1 MFKRVFL
8 TTAAL
13 LAFTNPL
20 IASDCEQPGL
30 PEVPN
35 GAEASLDIMI
45 TGQKAV
51 KAFQADAETYRG
63 CLAAVLDDLKS
74 TAEEGD
80 KDAAAAFKAA
90 TDDYN
95 ASVAAEE
102 KLASDFNS
110 AIQAY
115 KAANPN

>member
-1 MFKRVFL
+1 MFNKMFL

-13 LAFTNPL
+13 LAFTNSL

-35 GAEASLDIMI
+35 GAEASLDTMI
-45 TGQKAV
+45 SGQKAV
-51 KAFQADAETYRG
+51 KAFQADAQAYRG
-63 CLAAVLDDLKS
+63 CLEALLEDIKS

-80 KDAAAAFKAA
+80 KDAAAAFKTA

-102 KLASDFNS
+102 KLATDFNS

>member
-1 MFKRVFL
+1 MFNKVFL
-8 TTAAL
+8 ATATL

-30 PEVPN
+30 PEVPK
-35 GAEASLDIMI
+35 GAEASLEIMI

-51 KAFQADAETYRG
+51 KAFQADAQTYRG
-63 CLAAVLDDLKS
+63 CLEAELDAIKS

-80 KDAAAAFKAA
+80 KVAAAAFKAA
-90 TDDYN
+90 TDAYN

-102 KLASDFNS
+102 KLASDFNT

-115 KAANPN
+115 KAANPY